1 MKKKWTWMIVGVF
14 MGLLVAALA
23 FAGLVQA
30 APLLAPVGTAFT
42 YQGYI
47 TDTGSPA
54 NGSYNIAF
62 KLYNDASGGTQVGST
77 VTKNAVTVSD
87 GYFTV
92 ELDFGD
98 VFDGTALWLEIEVQ
112 GPGDPG
118 FTALSPRQPLR
129 PTPYAINADK
139 VDGLDSSAFA
149 TAAHAH
155 DADYVNTTGDTMT
168 GTLTLAGDP
177 SANLDAATKQYVD
190 ALETRIADLE
200 SDMADLQTMLA
211 SVSTENGGQD
221 FVFTGVNVH
230 VRSGSGATYGT
241 INGLGNLI
249 VGYNEA
255 RATGSDKTGSHNLVV
270 GRSHNYTSY
279 SGLVAGYSNT
289 VSGTY
294 ASVSGGNNNLASGNQ
309 SSVSGGYLNTA
320 SGDYSSVSS
329 GQNNE
334 SSGSRSSVSG
344 GRNNV
349 ASGEYSSVSGG
360 IWNTASR
367 GYSSV
372 SGGSSNTA
380 SCGYSSV
387 SGGQSNVA
395 SGTYSSVSG
404 GRNNVA
410 RPAQCWQVKIIL
422 LAKIMLQ

>member
-1 MKKKWTWMIVGVF
+1 MKKKCGWMIVGVF
-14 MGLLVAALA
+14 TGSLVGALA

-30 APLLAPVGTAFT
+30 APERAPLLAPVGTAFT

-47 TDTGSPA
+47 TDTGNPA
-54 NGSYNIAF
+54 NGSYNLSF
-62 KLYNDASGGTQVGST
+62 KLYDDASAGTQVGST

-139 VDGLDSSAFA
+139 IDGLDSSDLYTQAE
-149 TAAHAH
+149 
-155 DADYVNTTGDTMT
+155 
-168 GTLTLAGDP
+168 
-177 SANLDAATKQYVD
+177 VD
-190 ALETRIADLE
+190 ALLAAYDSRITALE
-200 SDMADLQTMLA
+200 DKLA

-230 VRSGSGATYGT
+230 VRSGSGSTYGT

-255 RATGSDKTGSHNLVV
+255 RTTGSDKTGSHNLVV
-270 GRSHNYTSY
+270 GRNHNYTSY
-279 SGLVAGYSNT
+279 GGLVAGYSNS

-294 ASVSGGNNNLASGNQ
+294 ASVSGGNNNIASGDQ
-309 SSVSGGYLNTA
+309 SSVSGGYTNTAGGEISFVSSGQNNEASGSRSSVSGGRDNVA
-320 SGDYSSVSS
+320 SGDYSSVSGGINNTASRGYSSVS
-329 GQNNE
+329 GGQDNTAN
-334 SSGSRSSVSG
+334 GGYSSVSG

-349 ASGEYSSVSGG
+349 ASGDYASVLGG
-360 IWNTASR
+360 
-367 GYSSV
+367 
-372 SGGSSNTA
+372 GGSVVEEGNEA
-380 SCGYSSV
+380 WAHYSV
-387 SGGQSNVA
+387 IA
-395 SGTYSSVSG
+395 G
-404 GRNNVA
+404 GRGQRSA
-410 RPAQCWQVKIIL
+410 GR
-422 LAKIMLQ
+422 